1 MRAELVK
8 VACTLVLTGC
18 GAGEVEGLAREE
30 GVPKAW
36 LGGAPW
42 VYTRSYGPTDAPWS
56 PSLELEA
63 ALVIQEALLVVRAQ
77 PEEVLVV
84 WGIAGHFP
92 TEACPDPR
100 PPSGTNTIDD
110 GPCLDWWER
119 PRMTLDLTHAE
130 VFRGDPR
137 VLFDYAEA
145 DPALPAPVLEDGRL
159 ETWEWAW
166 VRRERDAQ
174 PERVSIQHRLLR
186 MQ

>member
-8 VACTLVLTGC
+8 VACALVLTGC
-18 GAGEVEGLAREE
+18 GAGEVEALAREE
-30 GVPKAW
+30 GVPRAW

-42 VYTRSYGPTDAPWS
+42 VYTRSYGPTDAPWLA
-56 PSLELEA
+56 PLEVGGAE
-63 ALVIQEALLVVRAQ
+63 LVIGENYVVVRG
-77 PEEVLVV
+77 PSDEGLVV
-84 WGIAGHFP
+84 WDVVAHILPG
-92 TEACPDPR
+92 ACDYRPR
-100 PPSGTNTIDD
+100 ERYE
-110 GPCLDWWER
+110 LDWSECPPWYER
-119 PRMTLDLTHAE
+119 PNAVFDLTHSWFFE
-130 VFRGDPR
+130 GDPR
-137 VLFDYAEA
+137 VMFDYAEA